1 MKWPNTLTVIRHGQ
15 SAYNELKGLKE
26 GDPLYAEFKR
36 AHNRRKKDPDT
47 ARRLAEQL
55 IQDGTLILGCGDH
68 DTRLTQIG
76 EQQAETTGSRLS
88 ELIGLPDVI
97 FVSPY
102 LRTHQTLGKLAV
114 GWPEL
119 SSVKTVEE
127 ERVREQEHGLTL
139 LYNDW
144 RIFNIMHPE
153 QEALRNLQGPY
164 WYRYPQGENVP
175 DVRERHRSMLG
186 ALTRD
191 YAGQNVMIVG
201 HHLSILSLRA
211 NLERLDADGFR
222 DLDANHK
229 PVNCGVTVYRGNPDV
244 GHDGH
249 LELDIYNQQ
258 LY

>member
-1 MKWPNTLTVIRHGQ
+1 MKWPNTLTVVRHGQ

-26 GDPLYAEFKR
+26 ADPLYAEFKR
-36 AHNRRKKDPDT
+36 AYSRRGKDPR
-47 ARRLAEQL
+47 AAKELAQQL
-55 IQDGTLILGCGDH
+55 ISAGKFILGCGDH
-68 DTRLTQIG
+68 DTKLTDAG
-76 EQQAETTGSRLS
+76 GQQAEVTGSRLS
-88 ELIGLPDVI
+88 ELISLPDVI

-102 LRTHQTLGKLAV
+102 LRTHHTLGRLAV

-119 SSVKTVEE
+119 ADVKTVEE
-127 ERVREQEHGLTL
+127 ERVREQEHGLAL

-144 RIFNIMHPE
+144 RIFNTMHPE
-153 QEALRNLQGPY
+153 QEKLRNLQGPY

-186 ALTRD
+186 TFTRD
-191 YAGQNVMIVG
+191 YAEQNVLIVG

-211 NLERLDADGFR
+211 NLERLDADGFI
-222 DLDANHK
+222 DLDLNHK
-229 PVNCGVTVYRGNPDV
+229 PVNCGATVYRGGPNL
-244 GHDGH
+244 GQDGH